1 MVLRLFR
8 HCGPIIHLMVVALP
22 VFGQT
27 DAAKKEEVDLKK
39 EPWKEPLPEGLY
51 VKPYLQN
58 VTQESIVILWE
69 TKTPVIGSVEYGLDP
84 AFGKTT
90 ATASESAPAAL
101 HEILLEGLS
110 PGSLYHY
117 RVRYG
122 HITLEASTF
131 KTAPPDGT
139 RRCRII
145 AYGDARS
152 DPKTHRRNAELMLK
166 NDPDLILHTGD
177 IVAAGSTYDLWQP
190 QHFWPTQIIGGQVV
204 IFPALGNHEQN
215 AANHFNYMALPGNEV
230 YYSFDYAGVHMIA
243 LDSNAGWTPYGKGSP
258 QYEWLVQDLQ
268 APRSTGWTIVTFH
281 HPLFR
286 CHPTRG
292 IESQRWDWHPL
303 FEKHN
308 VDLVLSGHDHYY
320 FRAHPI
326 GKVGLKPSRGV
337 LYLTTGG
344 GGAPLYPVRER
355 SYGAFAKSVHH
366 IVLLDVRE
374 DRIEGKAIE
383 SDGSLLDIFTVTRAP
398 APSSEYFSY
407 EVFEIERDLRAK
419 IAELKPNTIQ
429 KAGERVAVDATLSV
443 PTSFNIR
450 LEGEM
455 VWEKSD
461 KWKFSAARTPF
472 VLNPGATLSI
482 PVKAEA
488 AFPDLYPLPKLSIN
502 FTKLIGRK
510 EGFRNDRV
518 AFQPIRLK
526 PLLPVSIPR
535 IYTNVQVNGKMD
547 DPAWVVAAR
556 LSDFVTWQ
564 GDARPAQKF
573 SALLAHDGR
582 FLYALAQAE
591 ADPKLTGSALFTASA
606 RFQGG
611 LDSEELPD
619 ELRQAF
625 KSHGISLSPRLSI
638 TVRKKGQAWKLSDRI
653 GERGYAIKKEGD
665 QLAVAAEDGAIDRD
679 SQSILDQDEHIA
691 LVLSDGTNA
700 YVFALNAQG
709 IQYDANKSDK
719 TWNLDW
725 LSSVMATENGWA
737 AELAIPIAAF
747 GHSLSE
753 KEWRL
758 GLSRGDKLKAEIAAL
773 CPTLTMT
780 SQENRLPEY
789 SFTPTDASSLSPVT
803 FEGIKP

>member
-1 MVLRLFR
+1 MPAF
-8 HCGPIIHLMVVALP
+8 C
-22 VFGQT
+22 QT
-27 DAAKKEEVDLKK
+27 DAVKKEEVDLKK
-39 EPWKEPLPEGLY
+39 EPWKEPLAEGLY

-58 VTQESIVILWE
+58 VTQRSIAVLWE
-69 TKTPVIGSVEYGLDP
+69 TKTPVIGHVDYGLDP
-84 AFGKTT
+84 AFGNPS
-90 ATASESAPAAL
+90 ATASESAPATL
-101 HEILLEGLS
+101 HEILLDGLS
-110 PGSLYHY
+110 PGTRYRY

-122 HITLEASTF
+122 HVTLEASTF
-131 KTAPPDGT
+131 KTAPPDGV
-139 RRCRII
+139 RSCRII

-152 DPKTHRRNAELMLK
+152 DPKIHRQNAELMLK
-166 NDPDLILHTGD
+166 HDPDLILHTGD
-177 IVAAGSTYDLWQP
+177 LVAAGSTYDLWQP
-190 QHFWPTQIIGGQVV
+190 QHFWPTQIIGDQVV

-230 YYSFDYAGVHMIA
+230 FFSFDYANVHIIA
-243 LDSNAGWTPYGKGSP
+243 LDSNAGWTPHGKGSP
-258 QYEWLVQDLQ
+258 QYEWLSQDLE
-268 APRSTGWTIVTFH
+268 AKRSADWTIVYFH

-303 FEKHN
+303 FEKHG

-320 FRAHPI
+320 FRAYPI

-355 SYGAFAKSVHH
+355 SYGAVAKSVHH
-366 IVLLDVRE
+366 IVVLDVRS

-383 SDGSLLDIFTVTRAP
+383 SDGSLLDTFTVTRAP
-398 APSSEYFSY
+398 APISEYVSY
-407 EVFEIERDLRAK
+407 EIFEIERELRAK
-419 IAELKPNTIQ
+419 IAELKPITIQ
-429 KAGERVAVDATLSV
+429 KAGERVAVDATLSI

-450 LEGEM
+450 IEGEIA
-455 VWEKSD
+455 WEKSD
-461 KWKFSAARTPF
+461 KWKFSAAKTPF

-488 AFPDLYPLPKLSIN
+488 AFPDLYPLPRLSIN
-502 FTKLIGRK
+502 FNKLINRK
-510 EGFRNDRV
+510 EGFRNDRL

-526 PLLPVSIPR
+526 PLLPIAIPR
-535 IYTNVQVNGKMD
+535 IYTGVQVNGKMD

-556 LSDFVTWQ
+556 LGDFVAWQ
-564 GDARPAQKF
+564 GDARPVQKF
-573 SALLAHDGR
+573 FAMLAHDGR

-591 ADPKLTGSALFTASA
+591 ADPKLTGSVLFTASA
-606 RFQGG
+606 RFQGL
-611 LDSEELPD
+611 LDSEEVPD
-619 ELRQAF
+619 ELHQAF
-625 KSHGISLSPRLSI
+625 KTSGISLSTQLAVS
-638 TVRKKGQAWKLSDRI
+638 VRKKGQAWKLSDRI
-653 GERGYAIKKEGD
+653 SARGYAIKKEGD
-665 QLAVAAEDGAIDRD
+665 QLSVAAEDGAFDRD
-679 SQSILDQDEHIA
+679 NQNVIGQDEHIA

-709 IQYDANKSDK
+709 TQYDAKEADK
-719 TWNLDW
+719 AWNLDW
-725 LSSVMATENGWA
+725 LSSAIATENGWA

-747 GHSLSE
+747 GKSLAE

-789 SFTPTDASSLSPVT
+789 SYTPTDAGSLSPVT
-803 FEGIKP
+803 FEGVKP